1 MRVGVC
7 AEAEESKVVS
17 QRGLSL
23 AFFLFVVVLVCERRT
38 KQENKKTRAQNSAE
52 KTKTQKKIPTQQTKQ
67 NKTKQHFRAPRQFC
81 GVGDCFSVPCFFFV
95 HFQLSC
101 ACLAVSFLFC
111 CIRHAPP
118 NDWSRSFCCVDQVL
132 FLLIGRYHCRCHH
145 HHHPCFFHCP
155 CCWPLAL
162 LISPTSL
169 DSQHFC
175 LQEHARDLKP
185 HRDRAHGRQ
194 HTRWRLRCMGGHL
207 VNGLAAWRA
216 LRCSWPCSH
225 PGSSP

>member
-1 MRVGVC
+1 MLKIV
-7 AEAEESKVVS
+7 
-17 QRGLSL
+17 L
-23 AFFLFVVVLVCERRT
+23 AFANETSHTFGRQDSFVVLVTVLVC
-38 KQENKKTRAQNSAE
+38 
-52 KTKTQKKIPTQQTKQ
+52 P
-67 NKTKQHFRAPRQFC
+67 
-81 GVGDCFSVPCFFFV
+81 FFFV

-132 FLLIGRYHCRCHH
+132 FLLIGRYHCRCLH

-162 LISPTSL
+162 LIFPTSL